1 MGLVNL
7 SPDIE
12 ELWNEWQIRSLML
25 IGVLLQIILTILGER
40 RKYTVGLGDFLWLAY
55 LSADSVAI
63 FSLGILARSVA
74 NSTNPNL
81 IPVFWAPIL
90 LVHIGGPGTIS
101 AYSMHELDKLLI
113 NHLLQLVTRV
123 GVVGYVLFRL
133 RENAFIL
140 VAIPIFISGM
150 IKYGE
155 RIWVLKRNKESNN
168 LSQQPS
174 AKKACI
180 QIEDTFPFTESLR
193 EVRYLHEARLLF
205 NTSKML
211 FQNLD
216 LVNFDQEITYDL
228 VSEKK
233 AEEAFQLTEIELG
246 LKKPK
251 RWSRLMGQHN
261 LISALSKKP
270 VNKLRKKYFPGTWN
284 IHSRVDVDK
293 DLKELIFKQVKYKR
307 SRYDPDTNDFPVLL
321 KLLEE
326 RGREALQSKDC
337 IGKFGW
343 SVDRVE
349 FSHSL
354 LTWHIATHVCYI
366 DDSRKNGFAKDQN
379 CAMST
384 SLSNYMLYLMVQCP
398 NMLATE
404 LSGTRYTDTRIH
416 LHRLLFIR
424 NTHKEAD
431 KKLSMDK
438 LDTLS
443 FPKDQVKA
451 FFYELLR
458 RPSTMLGEIE
468 EQQEEKSALL
478 DGCMLAMSL
487 QSSETQDG
495 WPNEKKW
502 EMISEVWVEML
513 MYAASHCGWKEH
525 ADALGRGG
533 ELLTHVCILMAH
545 LGLSKQCPPEV
556 SKQLAGQ
563 SKRLRDFT
571 ARIVSENEDFIN
583 LHLNHSI
590 TAKSNH
596 SIILKEWDLFAVDF
610 DALSDAV
617 EVKHHPLYSG
627 GGTEVIGSVNGL
639 VFLRRS
645 ETNIAVY
652 NLSTRECKKCYV
664 AETEIPRRDLT
675 TGYVYYGFGYDSYGD
690 DYKVV
695 RMAQF
700 VREDGSGDGGGGGGG
715 GFGCEYEVKVYR
727 LKNDKW
733 KKIEGLP
740 IRLRLLSK
748 PFFHILNRRGYGV
761 FAGHA
766 LHWIVPQRRQL
777 GIRDCVLGFDIR
789 DDKFFELPQPDYEN
803 KGMNFQVDVGV
814 LEGNLCV
821 MCNYEHVCVDV
832 WVMKEYGV
840 KESWCMMFSVQGIKW
855 ISAFMFLRPLVYSKD
870 GDKVLLEVN
879 GEKLFWYDWKNKHAK
894 VVRVR
899 GGPSSFGS
907 EMYVES
913 LIRINDGDPIGW
925 KKQQELDEEVEER
938 KTDRNKSM
946 LPTYAICCWDLNFE
960 FGCQVN
966 EKSYLMSVVS
976 LRDDFLSVGF
986 KLKLYSCSSYS
997 ILPRADTGVMIH
1009 SSLKTENGEKNP
1021 SY

>member
-7 SPDIE
+7 SLDIE

-25 IGVLLQIILTILGER
+25 IGLLLQVILTILGER
-40 RKYTVGLGDFLWLAY
+40 RKYTVGFGGDFLWLAY
-55 LSADSVAI
+55 LSADSVAM

-101 AYSMHELDKLLI
+101 AYSMHEVDKLLI

-133 RENAFIL
+133 RENSFML

-155 RIWVLKRNKESNN
+155 RIWVFKRNKESNN
-168 LSQQPS
+168 LSPQPS
-174 AKKACI
+174 AKLPCI
-180 QIEDTFPFTESLR
+180 HIEDIFSITESSR

-246 LKKPK
+246 LKYDRLYSKVATISWHRFILRSVTFLSSIFALVSFSIMIKSKSDYSKNDRIISYVLLSGVVCLESYSIIGHLFSDWTRIWLSSWENFFPNLYRTCCLSLLQYFSRKRK

-384 SLSNYMLYLMVQCP
+384 SLSNYML
-398 NMLATE
+398 ATE

-487 QSSETQDG
+487 QSLKTRDG
-495 WPNEKKW
+495 WSNEKKW

-571 ARIVSENEDFIN
+571 ARIVS
-583 LHLNHSI
+583 
-590 TAKSNH
+590 
-596 SIILKEWDLFAVDF
+596 
-610 DALSDAV
+610 
-617 EVKHHPLYSG
+617 
-627 GGTEVIGSVNGL
+627 
-639 VFLRRS
+639 
-645 ETNIAVY
+645 
-652 NLSTRECKKCYV
+652 
-664 AETEIPRRDLT
+664 
-675 TGYVYYGFGYDSYGD
+675 
-690 DYKVV
+690 
-695 RMAQF
+695 
-700 VREDGSGDGGGGGGG
+700 
-715 GFGCEYEVKVYR
+715 
-727 LKNDKW
+727 
-733 KKIEGLP
+733 
-740 IRLRLLSK
+740 
-748 PFFHILNRRGYGV
+748 
-761 FAGHA
+761 
-766 LHWIVPQRRQL
+766 
-777 GIRDCVLGFDIR
+777 
-789 DDKFFELPQPDYEN
+789 
-803 KGMNFQVDVGV
+803 
-814 LEGNLCV
+814 
-821 MCNYEHVCVDV
+821 
-832 WVMKEYGV
+832 
-840 KESWCMMFSVQGIKW
+840 
-855 ISAFMFLRPLVYSKD
+855 
-870 GDKVLLEVN
+870 
-879 GEKLFWYDWKNKHAK
+879 
-894 VVRVR
+894 
-899 GGPSSFGS
+899 
-907 EMYVES
+907 
-913 LIRINDGDPIGW
+913 
-925 KKQQELDEEVEER
+925 
-938 KTDRNKSM
+938 
-946 LPTYAICCWDLNFE
+946 
-960 FGCQVN
+960 
-966 EKSYLMSVVS
+966 MS
-976 LRDDFLSVGF
+976 
-986 KLKLYSCSSYS
+986 LKL
-997 ILPRADTGVMIH
+997 D
-1009 SSLKTENGEKNP
+1009 
-1021 SY
+1021 

>member
-1 MGLVNL
+1 MGPQLKLVTQQRCRQRFTSTNFGAASFEDVSSKMGLVNL

-55 LSADSVAI
+55 LAADSVAI

-155 RIWVLKRNKESNN
+155 RIWVLKRNKEYNN

-193 EVRYLHEARLLF
+193 E
-205 NTSKML
+205 
-211 FQNLD
+211 
-216 LVNFDQEITYDL
+216 
-228 VSEKK
+228 K

-246 LKKPK
+246 LKYDRLYSKVATISWHRFILRSVTFLSSIFALVSFSIMIKSKSDYSKNDRIISYVLLSGVVCLESYSIIGHLFSDWTRIWLSSWGKKFPNLFRARCLYRKPK

-307 SRYDPDTNDFPVLL
+307 SRYDPDINDFPVLL

-343 SVDRVE
+343 SVDSVE

-384 SLSNYMLYLMVQCP
+384 SLSNYMLYLLVQCP

-487 QSSETQDG
+487 QSLKTRDEL
-495 WPNEKKW
+495 K
-502 EMISEVWVEML
+502 
-513 MYAASHCGWKEH
+513 ASSNTNLQSTPHDSGL
-525 ADALGRGG
+525 AVD
-533 ELLTHVCILMAH
+533 LLT
-545 LGLSKQCPPEV
+545 
-556 SKQLAGQ
+556 
-563 SKRLRDFT
+563 
-571 ARIVSENEDFIN
+571 N
-583 LHLNHSI
+583 
-590 TAKSNH
+590 
-596 SIILKEWDLFAVDF
+596 
-610 DALSDAV
+610 
-617 EVKHHPLYSG
+617 
-627 GGTEVIGSVNGL
+627 
-639 VFLRRS
+639 
-645 ETNIAVY
+645 
-652 NLSTRECKKCYV
+652 
-664 AETEIPRRDLT
+664 
-675 TGYVYYGFGYDSYGD
+675 
-690 DYKVV
+690 
-695 RMAQF
+695 
-700 VREDGSGDGGGGGGG
+700 
-715 GFGCEYEVKVYR
+715 
-727 LKNDKW
+727 
-733 KKIEGLP
+733 
-740 IRLRLLSK
+740 
-748 PFFHILNRRGYGV
+748 
-761 FAGHA
+761 
-766 LHWIVPQRRQL
+766 
-777 GIRDCVLGFDIR
+777 
-789 DDKFFELPQPDYEN
+789 
-803 KGMNFQVDVGV
+803 
-814 LEGNLCV
+814 
-821 MCNYEHVCVDV
+821 
-832 WVMKEYGV
+832 
-840 KESWCMMFSVQGIKW
+840 
-855 ISAFMFLRPLVYSKD
+855 
-870 GDKVLLEVN
+870 
-879 GEKLFWYDWKNKHAK
+879 
-894 VVRVR
+894 
-899 GGPSSFGS
+899 
-907 EMYVES
+907 
-913 LIRINDGDPIGW
+913 
-925 KKQQELDEEVEER
+925 
-938 KTDRNKSM
+938 
-946 LPTYAICCWDLNFE
+946 
-960 FGCQVN
+960 
-966 EKSYLMSVVS
+966 
-976 LRDDFLSVGF
+976 
-986 KLKLYSCSSYS
+986 
-997 ILPRADTGVMIH
+997 
-1009 SSLKTENGEKNP
+1009 
-1021 SY
+1021 